1 MFTQSIVQT
10 ETRMTIKSSNPIM
23 SLPWLMSLFPLYWSL
38 SLLNFLSSLITQPFY
53 IAMASSLITCYLQLL
68 FCIRQQAVFECS
80 VFSFAFRTLWK
91 LFCLPQK
98 LSPFHAHHVKPS
110 LTSQSWISYSSP
122 ALKLFVVGITLY
134 YKQPV
139 CPCSSNETTSN
150 LRTGTAY
157 SPAQCLLCY

>member
-1 MFTQSIVQT
+1 MFCVFFCFQDFVEIV
-10 ETRMTIKSSNPIM
+10 
-23 SLPWLMSLFPLYWSL
+23 
-38 SLLNFLSSLITQPFY
+38 LSSSKTIPLSCT
-53 IAMASSLITCYLQLL
+53 SGVVTSL
-68 FCIRQQAVFECS
+68 
-80 VFSFAFRTLWK
+80 
-91 LFCLPQK
+91 
-98 LSPFHAHHVKPS
+98 VKPS